1 MRDPISE
8 NRHDVRRRYRT
19 VRLTLVY
26 ELEIGM
32 PYRWDDESRAALA
45 ELVAAVDRIRSVD
58 RMTAGGHED
67 LDRRSPVAERG
78 HAAVRPDPAKGSARP
93 RIRLVETRAV
103 GVRPR

>member
-1 MRDPISE
+1 MRGPDPIREDRS
-8 NRHDVRRRYRT
+8 DVRRRYRT

-26 ELEIGM
+26 ELEVGM
-32 PYRWDDESRAALA
+32 PYRWEDEARAALA

-58 RMTAGGHED
+58 RMTAGGHVLGNE
-67 LDRRSPVAERG
+67 PIT
-78 HAAVRPDPAKGSARP
+78 AVRPDPAKGSARP